1 MAQIPL
7 GISLFRGVVRKFLHI
22 SEPMRRLFKGGVL
35 SKVLNLQYGEPVDI
49 LYRVC
54 NRYSV

>member
-1 MAQIPL
+1 M
-7 GISLFRGVVRKFLHI
+7 RKFLHI

-54 NRYSV
+54 NRYPV